1 MMQWAFA
8 AVLALSASAS
18 GAEPPAPE
26 EIMAVPPELRAQ
38 LHDRVTAEGGNE
50 RQRFERLLEFVLGD
64 HGLALTHGA
73 ETTQTAAQTWRDGK
87 VNCLSFSLLF
97 VALAREAGLHA
108 DVQEIDEVL
117 VWYKQ
122 DGFVYN
128 TSHVNVGV
136 RIDGRVRTVEVSTA
150 PVIARH
156 GPKVVPDRHALA
168 LFYNNRG
175 AELLAAGEIDSA
187 YRHMQAS
194 LDLDPDFAS
203 SWNNL
208 GVLHTRNEDLR
219 AAENAYLTA
228 LDLDPKHG
236 PTLFNIVG
244 LYRRLGDQ
252 ERLDTYQRR
261 LEKAQLADPFH
272 QFLLAMESEKRGDY
286 PRAVLHYKRAIRLH
300 RHEELFH
307 FGLARTYF
315 AMGETRRGNRSLAR
329 AHEIEKANLHE
340 MRQAE
345 LPGADGGANQA
356 RNAPV
361 VASER

>member
-8 AVLALSASAS
+8 AVLALSTPAP
-18 GAEPPAPE
+18 GVEPPPLE
-26 EIMAVPPELRAQ
+26 QVMAVPPELRAQ
-38 LHDRVTAEGGNE
+38 LHERVVAGGGSE
-50 RQRFERLLEFVLGD
+50 RQRFERLLDFVFGE
-64 HGLALTHGA
+64 HGLALTYEAQSTRTVA
-73 ETTQTAAQTWRDGK
+73 ETWRGGK
-87 VNCLSFSLLF
+87 ANCLSFSLLF

-108 DVQEIDEVL
+108 DVQEIDQVL

-122 DGFVYN
+122 DGIVYN
-128 TSHVNVGV
+128 ASHVNVGM
-136 RIDGRVRTVEVSTA
+136 RIDGRLRTIEVSQA

-156 GPKVVPDRHALA
+156 SPRVVPDRRALA
-168 LFYNNRG
+168 HYYNNRG
-175 AELLAAGEIDSA
+175 AELLAAGETDAA

-194 LDLDPDFAS
+194 LDIDPDFAS

-208 GVLHTRNEDLR
+208 GVVHLRKEDLR
-219 AAENAYLTA
+219 AAENAYLAA
-228 LDLDPKHG
+228 LDLEPKHG

-244 LYRRLGDQ
+244 LYRRLGDM

-272 QFLLAMESEKRGDY
+272 QFLLAMESEERGDH

-307 FGLARTYF
+307 FGLARVYY
-315 AMGETRRGNRSLAR
+315 AIGETWQGNRSLAR
-329 AHEIEKANLHE
+329 AQSLEKANLRA
-340 MRQAE
+340 MRAE
-345 LPGADGGANQA
+345 
-356 RNAPV
+356 PV